1 MSRQL
6 EKLPLSETLPR
17 AQRGS
22 GVSAIIITKNEE
34 DNIERCVKSVQFAD
48 EVIVVD
54 AESNDR
60 TVEIATSL
68 GARTFVRPWPGYGS
82 QKNFG
87 AAQAAGEWLLF
98 IDADEEVPSQLATE
112 IRRTIENP
120 TKDFY
125 WLKIVTVFLG
135 RQMKHIY
142 GHNPRL
148 FRKSAG
154 SWTGYQVH
162 EQVQTNAGENI
173 VLGDD
178 RSTLLKNA
186 LLHHSHKTIASY
198 LRRMADYTSL
208 DAQQMAKHN
217 RHRSG
222 RSVRPTW
229 WLPHY
234 LAVRQFVKLY
244 VYKKGALDGY
254 AGLMWS
260 LLSAYYEWTMAKKY
274 VLLKE
279 GKKDPGQP
287 AFRL

>member
-1 MSRQL
+1 M
-6 EKLPLSETLPR
+6 KLST
-17 AQRGS
+17 
-22 GVSAIIITKNEE
+22 IIITKNEE

-48 EVIVVD
+48 EVIVID

-60 TVEIATSL
+60 TVEIAQRL
-68 GARTFVRPWPGYGS
+68 GAKTFVRPWPGYGS

-87 AAQAAGEWLLF
+87 AAQAQGEWLFF
-98 IDADEEVPSQLATE
+98 IDADEEVTPELAQETHA
-112 IRRTIENP
+112 TITSP
-120 TKDFY
+120 AKDFY

-135 RQMKHIY
+135 RRMKHIF

-148 FRKSAG
+148 FKKSAG

-162 EQVQTNAGENI
+162 EQVQTNAGDKI
-173 VLGDD
+173 VLGDS
-178 RSTLLKNA
+178 RSALLHNF

-208 DAQQMAKHN
+208 DAQQMAKHD

-222 RSVRPTW
+222 RPVRPVW

-234 LAVRQFVKLY
+234 VAARQFVKLY
-244 VYKKGALDGY
+244 AYKKGALDGY

-287 AFRL
+287 VLR